1 MIFAVFEVQ
10 YPTRR
15 EKNEYIYKYNIHI
28 IYIIYAYNIYNI
40 YIYIYIYIYI
50 HYIEREGKNRRD

>member
-40 YIYIYIYIYI
+40 YIYIFIIYRGR
-50 HYIEREGKNRRD
+50 ERIGETKSTKS

>member
-15 EKNEYIYKYNIHI
+15 EKNEYIYKYNIYI
-28 IYIIYAYNIYNI
+28 IYIIYEYNIYKI
-40 YIYIYIYIYI
+40 YIYIYIYIYSL
-50 HYIEREGKNRRD
+50 YIEREKE

>member
-10 YPTRR
+10 YPKRR

-40 YIYIYIYIYI
+40 YIYIYIYIYSL
-50 HYIEREGKNRRD
+50 YIERGKE

>member
-40 YIYIYIYIYI
+40 YVYIYIYI
-50 HYIEREGKNRRD
+50 HYIYREGKNRRD